1 MQGMRPVKLPKF
13 KVCLMKYI
21 SMGSK
26 MGTSELFMFDA
37 YFKKHKKTIYQNV
50 HCGIALLMHL
60 EEERIKNLE
69 I

>member
-1 MQGMRPVKLPKF
+1 MRPVKLPKF

-37 YFKKHKKTIYQNV
+37 YFKKHKKNYISK
-50 HCGIALLMHL
+50 CALRDCIAHASGG
-60 EEERIKNLE
+60 RKN
-69 I
+69 